1 MSFETCRSAN
11 KLAVITGVIFS
22 GQIVQ
27 LSSAPGWRRNAD
39 GGAENDAGGDAGDD
53 TGAKKQVFPAAVL
66 TDADAGATI
75 LYGIDNHIIILLFRK
90 EK

>member
-1 MSFETCRSAN
+1 MNEKKIWKGGRW
-11 KLAVITGVIFS
+11 S
-22 GQIVQ
+22 G
-27 LSSAPGWRRNAD
+27 GWRRNAD

>member
-1 MSFETCRSAN
+1 M
-11 KLAVITGVIFS
+11 G
-22 GQIVQ
+22 
-27 LSSAPGWRRNAD
+27 D
-39 GGAENDAGGDAGDD
+39 GGEMQMVVQKMMPGGDAGDD

>member
-1 MSFETCRSAN
+1 M
-11 KLAVITGVIFS
+11 G
-22 GQIVQ
+22 
-27 LSSAPGWRRNAD
+27 D
-39 GGAENDAGGDAGDD
+39 GGEMQMVVQKMMPVVDAGDD